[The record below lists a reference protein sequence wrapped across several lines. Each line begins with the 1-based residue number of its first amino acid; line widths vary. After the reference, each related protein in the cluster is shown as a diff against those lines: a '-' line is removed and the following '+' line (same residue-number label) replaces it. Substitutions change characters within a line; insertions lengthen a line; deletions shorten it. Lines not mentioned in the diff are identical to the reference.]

1 MALVFI
7 NQKASQA
14 LRGGGVRVTLDS
26 SASITYLSGVIKG
39 QLCTVS
45 GTNKTGTVY
54 KVDYKGHS
62 FLVRP
67 ITDNDTFNSTAG
79 YLAVGATVTVTTS

>member
-1 MALVFI
+1 MSLVFV

-14 LRGGGVRVTLDS
+14 LRGEAVKVTLDS
-26 SASITYLSGVIKG
+26 SATINYLSGVTKG

-54 KVDYKGHS
+54 KVDYKGNS

-67 ITDNDTFNSTAG
+67 ITDNDTFNSTGG
-79 YLAVGATVTVTTS
+79 YLAVGATVTVG